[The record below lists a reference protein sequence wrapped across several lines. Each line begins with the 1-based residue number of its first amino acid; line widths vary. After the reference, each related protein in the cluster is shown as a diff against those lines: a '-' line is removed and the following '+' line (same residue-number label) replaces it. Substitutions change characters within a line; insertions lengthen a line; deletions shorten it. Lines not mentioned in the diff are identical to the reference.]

1 MCGTMAEVS
10 YWFLDL
16 VIIVHLVLFDIY
28 LSPDWGF
35 VQKTAAALILGW
47 GGILYTFYLYFIGQ
61 ASFESIFDFIT
72 SFTFDALGYLAHF
85 FNEESL
91 IVQAEFFLLMGA
103 SAAGLITEA
112 LSDTLTNGEVT

>member
-1 MCGTMAEVS
+1 MAEVS